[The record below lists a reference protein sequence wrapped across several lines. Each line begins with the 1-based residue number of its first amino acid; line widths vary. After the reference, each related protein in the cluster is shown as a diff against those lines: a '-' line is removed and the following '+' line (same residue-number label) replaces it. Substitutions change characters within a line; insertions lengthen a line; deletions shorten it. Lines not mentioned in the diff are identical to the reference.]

1 MGKNRWRGCK
11 RNMQLNTNLFLELC
25 KAYNVPLS
33 QDYSGIMFE
42 DEDGTMRPF
51 RDEDIDRIFASQD
64 VCLSIMR
71 SRR

>member
-42 DEDGTMRPF
+42 DEDGTVHPF
-51 RDEDIDRIFASQD
+51 RDEDIDRIFASQG